1 MNSKLILI
9 PVGII
14 IAIVGAYVG
23 LIPSDDTEI
32 SQIEETIGLHD
43 SRTLIQTNVNSLF
56 KVFAYDDDFEMID
69 GKKIWRN
76 VYYELDEFNSD
87 IYTNLKNNKKS
98 AVVFPIFTAAAYSE
112 PVSYTHLT
120 LPTKA

>member
-14 IAIVGAYVG
+14 IVIVGAYVW
-23 LIPSDDTEI
+23 LIPSNDTEI
-32 SQIEETIGLHD
+32 SQIEETIDLND

-69 GKKIWRN
+69 GEKIWRN
-76 VYYELDEFNSD
+76 VYYELDESNSN
-87 IYTNLKNNKKS
+87 IYANLKNNKKS
-98 AVVFPIFTAAAYSE
+98 AVVFPIFTKESQ
-112 PVSYTHLT
+112 
-120 LPTKA
+120 